1 MVDGQAWWALL
12 PMGALLLGGF
22 VGVRILRWRDAPRI
36 AQLEEQAQRL
46 PELEQALA
54 QQRQEAQ
61 ALQLGAAAV
70 ARDLAQAQERASRV
84 PALEAQLTQVQL
96 EAQQQLTQLRQD
108 SQREA
113 DQLRQEAQQQAEQLR
128 QEAQQQLAQ
137 LRAEAQAHQ
146 TAAHEAAR
154 ALAQLQER
162 LSASE
167 RAAADGAAQL
177 VKVQEAMNDRFKAL
191 AQEIF
196 DEKARR
202 FAEQNQ
208 TQLGSLLDPLKQRI
222 ADFQNKVED
231 VYVKEGKDRSALAEQ
246 VRQLMELNQTLSAEA
261 RNLTTALK
269 GSAKTQGNWGENIL
283 QLALEASG
291 LQKGLH
297 YRTQDAQL
305 DAEGNR
311 HIPDVV
317 VELPEGRQLV
327 IDAKV
332 SLVAYER
339 CVNAETDEDRAA
351 ALKQHLDSM
360 RLHIKGLSGKRYQDL
375 PGIRSL
381 DFVLMFVPIE
391 PAFMLAVTSDEQLF
405 MDAWRANVL
414 LVSPSTLLF
423 VVRTVAHLWRQE
435 QQGRNAQEIA
445 QRGAELYDK
454 FAGFVADLKLVGAR
468 LEDARNAYANAE
480 KKLSSGKGNVL
491 RQAEMLK
498 DLGVTPR
505 RELPADLLERG
516 SDDDPLQL
524 EPPPSA

>member
-1 MVDGQAWWALL
+1 MSTQTAGCPVREQLKRQALDVLDAAGGWVGLPALEQQL
-12 PMGALLLGGF
+12 AQMQQQ
-22 VGVRILRWRDAPRI
+22 
-36 AQLEEQAQRL
+36 AQL
-46 PELEQALA
+46 LA
-54 QQRQEAQ
+54 QAGAQ
-61 ALQLGAAAV
+61 TGLQ
-70 ARDLAQAQERASRV
+70 LAQAQVRAQRV
-84 PALEAQLTQVQL
+84 PALEAQLAQTHGQL
-96 EAQQQLTQLRQD
+96 EQLRQAMQDQQRAGSLVERDLAQTQERAARIPALEEQLVRTQTLAQQQL
-108 SQREA
+108 A
-113 DQLRQEAQQQAEQLR
+113 ALRQEAQAHQAAAN
-128 QEAQQQLAQ
+128 EAARELAQ
-137 LRAEAQAHQ
+137 LR
-146 TAAHEAAR
+146 
-154 ALAQLQER
+154 ER
-162 LSASE
+162 LEASE
-167 RAAADGAAQL
+167 RAASEGAQQLAQ
-177 VKVQEAMNDRFKAL
+177 VQEAMNDRFKAL

-196 DEKARR
+196 DDKARR

-208 TQLGSLLDPLKQRI
+208 NQLGSLLDPLRQRI
-222 ADFQNKVED
+222 AEFQLKVED

-297 YRTQDAQL
+297 YRTQDSQT

-311 HIPDVV
+311 QVPDVV
-317 VELPEGRQLV
+317 IELPEGRQLV

-339 CVNAETDEDRAA
+339 CVNAQNEDDRAA
-351 ALKQHLDSM
+351 GLKHHLDSM
-360 RLHIKGLSGKRYQDL
+360 RAHVRGLSAKRYQDL

-381 DFVLMFVPIE
+381 DFVLMFVPVE
-391 PAFMLAVTSDEQLF
+391 PAFMLAVTSDEPLF

-454 FAGFVADLKLVGAR
+454 FAGFVADLRQVGAK
-468 LEDARNAYANAE
+468 LDDARNAYSSAE
-480 KKLSSGKGNVL
+480 KKLVEGKGNVL

-498 DLGVTPR
+498 ELGVKPR
-505 RELPADLLERG
+505 KDLPADLLERSSEEG
-516 SDDDPLQL
+516 ATAL
-524 EPPPSA
+524 PPPQAAAD